1 MPVPF
6 GFSVGDFL
14 AVMELT
20 WKVTQA
26 LRESAGAVHD
36 VKTILETLMSF
47 QRAISTCQTLA
58 LEWMQLTSGDGDGD
72 TSLPEQSL
80 VNGINYQLK
89 FCRERLLK
97 LSEKLEPYIRAL
109 MKQKGSR
116 TARDQ
121 LYKVKW
127 IFSREE
133 ADRLQKDLSVHV
145 QGLERYIT
153 ELGM

>member
-1 MPVPF
+1 MAAVLF

-36 VKTILETLMSF
+36 VKNILETLMSF

-58 LEWMQLTSGDGDGD
+58 LEWSQLADGD
-72 TSLPEQSL
+72 TSLPERSL
-80 VNGINYQLK
+80 VNGINHQLK

-97 LSEKLEPYIRAL
+97 LSTKLEPYTRAL
-109 MKQKGSR
+109 MKQKGNR

-133 ADRLQKDLSVHV
+133 AEHLQKDLSVHV